1 MPVNKYGML
10 LLSGMVAKGKIITA
24 MGTCPMT
31 IAPIA
36 SVLSVLPLTRAFQ
49 LAWRSA
55 ALITVTTTRL
65 LKRPFSIKR
74 DILRIEIR
82 IYHL

>member
-10 LLSGMVAKGKIITA
+10 LLSGMVVKGKIITA

-36 SVLSVLPLTRAFQ
+36 SLSSMLALTRSFQ
-49 LAWRSA
+49 LA
-55 ALITVTTTRL
+55 
-65 LKRPFSIKR
+65 
-74 DILRIEIR
+74 
-82 IYHL
+82 

>member
-36 SVLSVLPLTRAFQ
+36 SVLSVLALTREFQ
-49 LAWRSA
+49 LA
-55 ALITVTTTRL
+55 
-65 LKRPFSIKR
+65 
-74 DILRIEIR
+74 
-82 IYHL
+82 